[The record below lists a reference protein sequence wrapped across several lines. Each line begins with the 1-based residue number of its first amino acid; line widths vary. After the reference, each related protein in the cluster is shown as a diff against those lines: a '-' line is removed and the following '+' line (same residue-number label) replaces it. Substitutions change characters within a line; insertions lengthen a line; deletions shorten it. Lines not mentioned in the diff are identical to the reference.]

1 MKVVI
6 APDSFGD
13 TLSAPQA
20 AEAIAAGFAQAASGS
35 VELATA
41 PMSDGGPGF
50 IDALATGLPDA
61 RRVAVPTLDP
71 LGRAVEGSVL
81 LAAGG
86 AAYIESAQAAG
97 LALVSEG
104 ERDPAVASSYGVGL
118 LMLGAVESGA
128 RTLYVGLGGSGT
140 NDGGAG
146 LLAAVGVVAYDAAG
160 VAVGPGPLALLGAE
174 RIEGFAAL
182 RTASVVAATDVDSP
196 LLGPDGA
203 TAVFGPQKGV
213 TPEQIP
219 VFEQALARY
228 AELLERDR
236 KVTPAGLG
244 QLPGGGAAG
253 GMGAALFALRG
264 KRRSGF
270 DVVAS
275 ALGLSEQIAD
285 ADLVV
290 TGEGRFDEQS
300 VRGKVPAGV
309 AALAAQHAVPCIV
322 LAGDVTLGRRQL
334 AAYSIDEAHS
344 MVEYAGADRA
354 MGEAADV
361 LTELAESAARAWLR

>member
-1 MKVVI
+1 M
-6 APDSFGD
+6 
-13 TLSAPQA
+13 
-20 AEAIAAGFAQAASGS
+20 
-35 VELATA
+35 
-41 PMSDGGPGF
+41 
-50 IDALATGLPDA
+50 
-61 RRVAVPTLDP
+61 
-71 LGRAVEGSVL
+71 
-81 LAAGG
+81 
-86 AAYIESAQAAG
+86 
-97 LALVSEG
+97 
-104 ERDPAVASSYGVGL
+104 ASSYGVGL
-118 LMLGAVESGA
+118 LMRGAVESGA
-128 RTLYVGLGGSGT
+128 RTLYVGLGGSAT

-160 VAVGPGPLALLGAE
+160 VAVGPGPLALLAAD
-174 RIEGFAAL
+174 RVEGFAAL

-213 TPEQIP
+213 TPDQVP
-219 VFEQALARY
+219 VFEQALARF

-236 KVTPAGLG
+236 AVTPRGLG
-244 QLPGGGAAG
+244 ALPGGGAAG

-264 KRRSGF
+264 VRESGF
-270 DVVAS
+270 DVVAG
-275 ALGLSEQIAD
+275 ALGLSDQIAG

-344 MVEYAGADRA
+344 MVEYAGRQRA
-354 MGEAADV
+354 MAEAGDV
-361 LTELAESAARAWLR
+361 LAELAESAARAWLR

>member
-13 TLSAPQA
+13 TLSAPEA
-20 AEAIAAGFAQAASGS
+20 AAAIAAGFDEAAGP
-35 VELATA
+35 VELVSA

-50 IDALATGLPDA
+50 VDALASGLPDA
-61 RRVAVPTLDP
+61 RRVSVPTLDP
-71 LGRAVEGSVL
+71 LGRPVEGTVL
-81 LAAGG
+81 VAAGG
-86 AAYIESAQAAG
+86 AGYVESAQAAG
-97 LALVSEG
+97 LALVDPL

-118 LMLGAVESGA
+118 LMRGAVESGA
-128 RTLYVGLGGSGT
+128 RTLYVGLGGSAT

-160 VAVGPGPLALLGAE
+160 VAVGPGPLALLAAD
-174 RIEGFAAL
+174 RVEGFAAL

-213 TPEQIP
+213 TPDQVP
-219 VFEQALARY
+219 VFEQALARF

-236 KVTPAGLG
+236 AVTPRGLG
-244 QLPGGGAAG
+244 ALPGGGAAG

-264 KRRSGF
+264 VRESGF
-270 DVVAS
+270 DVVAG
-275 ALGLSEQIAD
+275 ALGLSDQIAG

-344 MVEYAGADRA
+344 MVEYAGRQRA
-354 MGEAADV
+354 MAEAGDV
-361 LTELAESAARAWLR
+361 LAELAESAARAWLR